1 MRAYSE
7 SLQLAMWQR
16 ERFTDPPCS
25 AIVLEK
31 VCEYL
36 YYNERNKDAKDVPK
50 MEIPMELS
58 LELLI
63 AGDFLNSKCIQSA
76 PKALC

>member
-1 MRAYSE
+1 M
-7 SLQLAMWQR
+7 
-16 ERFTDPPCS
+16 
-25 AIVLEK
+25 LEK

-50 MEIPMELS
+50 MELPMELS

-63 AGDFLNSKCIQSA
+63 AGDYLNSEFCVWFKRDDA
-76 PKALC
+76 DRV